1 MGISVKLPFAVV
13 LDFSPLFRIKKFR
26 ANGGTENIKQNCF
39 LHVNVFTPRFFPQE
53 TFLSVSEGSVCE
65 LINLMDEREVRPEID
80 QRSLTRL
87 AVHLLDLSLVT
98 FDQLDVIDSTGI
110 FQVFVENL
118 GSKNFNIRMFST
130 CVFAQMLLVEG
141 FEMVYC
147 LLVTELSHCP
157 HYGVID

>member
-1 MGISVKLPFAVV
+1 MGISVKLPFTVV
-13 LDFSPLFRIKKFR
+13 LDFCPLFLIKKFR
-26 ANGGTENIKQNCF
+26 TNGGAENIKQDRF
-39 LHVNVFTPRFFPQE
+39 LHVNVFTPRLFPQE

-87 AVHLLDLSLVT
+87 AVHLLNLSLVT
-98 FDQLDVIDSTGI
+98 FDQLNVIDSTGV
-110 FQVFVENL
+110 FQVVVENL
-118 GSKNFNIRMFST
+118 GSKDFNILMFST

>member
-1 MGISVKLPFAVV
+1 
-13 LDFSPLFRIKKFR
+13 
-26 ANGGTENIKQNCF
+26 
-39 LHVNVFTPRFFPQE
+39 
-53 TFLSVSEGSVCE
+53 
-65 LINLMDEREVRPEID
+65 MDEREVRPEID

-118 GSKNFNIRMFST
+118 GSKNFNIRMFSA

-147 LLVTELSHCP
+147 PLMV
-157 HYGVID
+157 